1 MVYSQDVLASGLSRM
16 IVDAGHKQLGHFVL
30 NATWKI
36 GEIDYLA
43 EACSDLVRSLS
54 VWIPEDRSEMV
65 HKIFR

>member
-1 MVYSQDVLASGLSRM
+1 M